1 MRGKKNKE
9 KNDKNNIFYIYFNQ
23 CKNWLLTQCISKQY
37 FQFVEAWLAKMQFGI
52 DYKILQQQFFFKIS
66 WSVISNIMFYLTF
79 KKYLILSFGFKW
91 GGGGRWYLNINMQ
104 QILLCIWSISNA
116 YGTMDSLKNW
126 KKKPE
131 ESINL
136 SAKFEGV
143 HFKLFLFFFYFL
155 YCTPTKLYF
164 MITS

>member
-1 MRGKKNKE
+1 
-9 KNDKNNIFYIYFNQ
+9 
-23 CKNWLLTQCISKQY
+23 
-37 FQFVEAWLAKMQFGI
+37 
-52 DYKILQQQFFFKIS
+52 
-66 WSVISNIMFYLTF
+66 MFYLTF

-91 GGGGRWYLNINMQ
+91 GGGGWYLNINMQ
-104 QILLCIWSISNA
+104 QILLCIWSITNA

-143 HFKLFLFFFYFL
+143 HF
-155 YCTPTKLYF
+155 
-164 MITS
+164 